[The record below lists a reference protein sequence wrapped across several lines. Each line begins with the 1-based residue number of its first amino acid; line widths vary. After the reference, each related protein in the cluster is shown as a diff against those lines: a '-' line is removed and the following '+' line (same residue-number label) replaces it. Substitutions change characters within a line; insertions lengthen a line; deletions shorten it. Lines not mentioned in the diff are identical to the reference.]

1 MKEILTN
8 NTSETQTF
16 AQQVA
21 SFAKP
26 GLVIALAG
34 DLGAGKTT
42 FTQGFA
48 RALGVNARVKSPT
61 FNIMNTYVAND
72 FPIYHFDAYRLE
84 ETGAQD
90 QGFEDYVG
98 TDGVTL
104 IEWPQYMKDL
114 LPKDRL
120 ELNFTRGAQDDVRFI
135 QVHGIGSAESIEE
148 KLCLL
153 I

>member
-8 NTSETQTF
+8 NSEETQQIA
-16 AQQVA
+16 AQLA
-21 SFAKP
+21 TLAYP
-26 GLVIALAG
+26 GLVITLQG

-48 RALGVNARVKSPT
+48 RELGVRARVKSPT
-61 FNIMNTYVAND
+61 FNIMNTYVARD

-98 TDGVTL
+98 TDGVTM
-104 IEWPQYMKDL
+104 IEWPQFMSDL
-114 LPKDRL
+114 LPNDRL
-120 ELNFTRGAQDDVRFI
+120 ELKFLREDDDNVRTIQIHGEGKANQIEAQ
-135 QVHGIGSAESIEE
+135 
-148 KLCLL
+148 L
-153 I
+153 

>member
-8 NTSETQTF
+8 NRDETQKF
-16 AQQVA
+16 AARVA
-21 SFAKP
+21 ALSSP
-26 GLVIALAG
+26 GLVIALNG

-42 FTQGFA
+42 FTQGFS
-48 RALGVNARVKSPT
+48 RALGVTNRVKSPT
-61 FNIMNTYVAND
+61 FNIMNTYYTHH

-114 LPKDRL
+114 LPNNRL
-120 ELNFTRGAQDDVRFI
+120 ELIFTRGKYDDSRKI
-135 QVHGIGSAESIEE
+135 QINGVGSAVEIERQ
-148 KLCLL
+148 L
-153 I
+153 

>member
-8 NTSETQTF
+8 NRDETQKF
-16 AQQVA
+16 AVRVA
-21 SFAKP
+21 NFAKP
-26 GLVIALAG
+26 GLVITLNG

-48 RALGVNARVKSPT
+48 RALGVTSRVKSPT
-61 FNIMNTYVAND
+61 FNIMNMYAARC

-84 ETGAQD
+84 ESGAQD

-114 LPKDRL
+114 LPNNRL
-120 ELNFTRGAQDDVRFI
+120 DITFIRGEEDNNRKI
-135 QVHGIGSAESIEE
+135 QIKGIGDLKDLEAQI
-148 KLCLL
+148 
-153 I
+153 

>member
-8 NTSETQTF
+8 NSEETQQIA
-16 AQQVA
+16 AQLA
-21 SFAKP
+21 TLAYP
-26 GLVIALAG
+26 GLVITLQG

-48 RALGVNARVKSPT
+48 RKLGVRARVKSPT
-61 FNIMNTYVAND
+61 FNIMNTYVARD

-98 TDGVTL
+98 TDGVTM
-104 IEWPQYMKDL
+104 IEWPQFMSDL
-114 LPKDRL
+114 LPNDRL
-120 ELNFTRGAQDDVRFI
+120 ELKFLREDDDNVRTIQIHGEGKATQIEAQ
-135 QVHGIGSAESIEE
+135 
-148 KLCLL
+148 L
-153 I
+153 

>member
-8 NTSETQTF
+8 NRDETQKF
-16 AQQVA
+16 AARVA
-21 SFAKP
+21 ELSTA
-26 GLVIALAG
+26 GLVIALNG

-42 FTQGFA
+42 FTQGFS
-48 RALGVNARVKSPT
+48 RALGVTGRVKSPT
-61 FNIMNTYVAND
+61 FNIMNTYHAHL

-104 IEWPQYMKDL
+104 IEWPQYMTDL
-114 LPKDRL
+114 LPNNRL
-120 ELNFTRGAQDDVRFI
+120 ELIFTRGSDDDSRKI
-135 QVHGIGSAESIEE
+135 QINGMGSAVEIERQ
-148 KLCLL
+148 L
-153 I
+153 

>member
-8 NTSETQTF
+8 NSAETQQLA
-16 AQQVA
+16 AQIAALVH
-21 SFAKP
+21 P
-26 GLVIALAG
+26 GLVITLQG

-48 RALGVNARVKSPT
+48 RELGVQSRVKSPT
-61 FNIMNTYVAND
+61 FNIMNTYTARE

-104 IEWPQYMKDL
+104 IEWPQFMADL
-114 LPKDRL
+114 LPNDRL
-120 ELNFTRGAQDDVRFI
+120 ALTFLRGNDDHVRTIRI
-135 QVHGIGSAESIEE
+135 QGIGAAAQVEAQ
-148 KLCLL
+148 L
-153 I
+153 